1 MVGRESREVSR
12 RSVTKQARH
21 RACARVAAALAIVFS
36 VACGTQPVSS
46 PDYGCGGAAPGL
58 QAPPCTCTSWTNYVI
73 PTSDYVTGDPP
84 VLVPDWSTFPPQALV
99 KVGQHF
105 SVSRAVLARRPFEC
119 NQGSASGSIVWS
131 SSDPSVLAFE
141 GVSTSGLGSASF
153 AAIAPGTARVT
164 AGNLVAPGGGVVQ
177 AELTACNRGAT
188 GSLQDAWI
196 CVDRVPLPIRV
207 VP

>member
-1 MVGRESREVSR
+1 MVGRERREASR
-12 RSVTKQARH
+12 RSVTKQARR
-21 RACARVAAALAIVFS
+21 RACARVAAAVAIVS
-36 VACGTQPVSS
+36 GAACGAQPPSS

-58 QAPPCTCTSWTNYVI
+58 QAPACTCTSWTNYVI

-99 KVGQHF
+99 KVGQRF
-105 SVSRAVLARRPFEC
+105 SASHAVLVRRPFDC

-131 SSDPSVLAFE
+131 SSDPSALALE
-141 GVSTSGLGSASF
+141 GVSTSGLGGAIF
-153 AAIAPGTARVT
+153 VAIAPGAARVT

-177 AELTACNRGAT
+177 ADLTTCNRGAT